1 MPEETEELR
10 ESLIGVWQVVK
21 RRRWWIL
28 ASFGFVSMGA
38 VLLSYVLPTQYRSEA
53 TIVVEQ
59 QQVPERYVTPTTT
72 TDLIQAL
79 QPMTQKILSRARL
92 LAIIDDLGLYTAEK
106 KRLGPDEIVEL
117 MRKNVS
123 IEPLV
128 ADPERRKAN
137 AFKISYVGSGARTT
151 QEVVSRLTSLFI
163 EGNLKTREQQAAGTT
178 SFLEDQLAAARTSLE
193 QQEQRL
199 RDFKMEH
206 LGELPQE
213 QQGNL
218 QVLSGLQMQ
227 LENTQNALGRA
238 RQQQVYLESLLAQ
251 YRSLGAKPGP
261 EPNVTGPNRLASVE
275 KQLTDLRAKRAELVA
290 HYTPEHPDV
299 VNIDH
304 QIAQTQDLLELLRKN
319 QKTQPTDTAVD
330 AASVQIT
337 DGDDPAVAQLKSQ
350 LKANQVEIANA
361 TAEAK
366 QLQLRIAEYQR
377 RLNQTPVREQQLAD
391 LQRDYNLSKK
401 NYEDLESKR
410 TESALATRLEQSQQG
425 QQFSIVDPASYPLR
439 PFSPDRRKLGM
450 MGAGLGIALGLALAA
465 GLEMRD
471 TVFHSDKE
479 VSQMFNLPFV
489 LGVPVLTSPAELRQ
503 RTRTR
508 RLEWLGGSILVT
520 VVFVL
525 EAFVLIKG

>member
-1 MPEETEELR
+1 MAEETEELR
-10 ESLIGVWQVVK
+10 ESLISVWQVVR

-28 ASFGFVSMGA
+28 ASFGFVSMTA
-38 VLLSYVLPTQYRSEA
+38 VLLSYVLPAQYRSEA

-92 LAIIDDLGLYTAEK
+92 LSIIDDLGLYSSER
-106 KRLGPDEIVEL
+106 KRLGPDEIVDL
-117 MRKNVS
+117 MRKNVT
-123 IEPLV
+123 IEPQV

-137 AFKISYVGSGARTT
+137 AFKIAYVGSGARTT

-178 SFLEDQLAAARTSLE
+178 SFLEDQLTTARARLE
-193 QQEQRL
+193 EQERKL

-218 QVLSGLQMQ
+218 QILSGLQMQ
-227 LENTQNALGRA
+227 LENTENALGRA

-251 YRSLGAKPGP
+251 YRSLGQKTGP
-261 EPNVTGPNRLASVE
+261 EPNPAGTNRISTVE
-275 KQLTDLRAKRAELVA
+275 KQLTDLRTKRAELLA

-299 VNIDH
+299 VNINH
-304 QIAQTQDLLELLRKN
+304 QIAQTQDLLDLLRKG
-319 QKTQPTDTAVD
+319 QKSAPADAVTD
-330 AASVQIT
+330 ASAVQIT
-337 DGDDPAVAQLKSQ
+337 EGDDPAVAQLKSQ

-361 TAEAK
+361 MSEGK
-366 QLQLRIAEYQR
+366 QLQTRITEYQR

-425 QQFSIVDPASYPLR
+425 QQFSIVDPASYPLK
-439 PFSPDRRKLGM
+439 PFSPDRRKFGM
-450 MGAGLGIALGLALAA
+450 MGAGLGLALGLALAA
-465 GLEMRD
+465 VLEMKD
-471 TVFHSDKE
+471 TVLHSDKE
-479 VSQMFNLPFV
+479 ASRMLNLPFV
-489 LGVPVLTSPAELRQ
+489 LGVPLLATPAEERQ
-503 RTRTR
+503 QARIR
-508 RLEWLGGSILVT
+508 RMEWVGGSLLVT
-520 VVFVL
+520 AVLVL
-525 EAFVLIKG
+525 EVIVLIRG